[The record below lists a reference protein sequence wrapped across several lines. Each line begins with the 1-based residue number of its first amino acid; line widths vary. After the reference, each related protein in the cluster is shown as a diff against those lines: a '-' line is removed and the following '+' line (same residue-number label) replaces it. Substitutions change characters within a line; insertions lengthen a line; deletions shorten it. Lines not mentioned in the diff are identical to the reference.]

1 VPCVFCRIR
10 DGEIPSVRVYEDD
23 RVFAIMD
30 INPVN
35 DGHVLVIPRRH
46 GADIFESDAED
57 LASVMRAAQKIAAAQ
72 RAALAPD
79 GLNLIQ
85 SNGAA
90 ASQTV
95 FHFHMHLIP
104 RWAGDGKHL
113 HWKLAPG
120 DAARIQAVGAKIRQ
134 AVV

>member
-1 VPCVFCRIR
+1 VSCVFCRIR
-10 DGEIPSVRVYEDD
+10 DGDIPSVRVYEDD

-35 DGHVLVIPRRH
+35 EGHVLVIPRRH
-46 GADIFESDAED
+46 GADIFETEADD
-57 LASVMRAAQKIAAAQ
+57 LAAVMRAAKAIASAQ
-72 RAALAPD
+72 RSALRPD
-79 GLNLIQ
+79 GLNLVQ

-95 FHFHMHLIP
+95 FHFHLHLIP
-104 RWAGDGKHL
+104 RWSGDGKQF

-120 DAARIQAVGAKIRQ
+120 DPARIQAVGAKIRA